1 MINPKV
7 LLFAFFGKK
16 PIGIFVS
23 EKLSLKDAVM
33 TYAIVFLIVK
43 LLLVLEIIVFV
54 GLSSFLAGQALV
66 DLLVGML
73 LLLIGLLV
81 LIPFVFAAELVFI
94 YLLGALQFMIAGFY
108 RKDKGSLNNFNAS
121 FIALASS
128 IKLVVGLF
136 LLVPF
141 VGWFAA
147 VVALIYGVVLMY
159 RFIRDR
165 FTLNDAQAAIV
176 VLIPTDLLLA
186 ILLVFAG
193 IISTFLI
200 GTTLLF

>member
-1 MINPKV
+1 M
-7 LLFAFFGKK
+7 
-16 PIGIFVS
+16 
-23 EKLSLKDAVM
+23 
-33 TYAIVFLIVK
+33 
-43 LLLVLEIIVFV
+43 
-54 GLSSFLAGQALV
+54 
-66 DLLVGML
+66 
-73 LLLIGLLV
+73 
-81 LIPFVFAAELVFI
+81 FI